1 VAAPANLHRVTVG
14 SAPINRFRSL
24 LDAQSWSEFETTMRM
39 LARALQGRVVWNVN
53 STARGGGVAEL
64 LAQLIQYDRGVGI
77 DERWLVIEG
86 SEPFFD
92 VTKRIH
98 SLLHGVASDGSDIS
112 PDEREVYESTLDRNA
127 AALVDSVGVG
137 DIVIIHD
144 PQAAGLVPALAER
157 AHVIWRSHVGID
169 EPNENARKTWN
180 FLRPYLERASAYVFS
195 RPTYVWEGLDPAR
208 VHIFP
213 PCIDPFAIKNQDL
226 SNDSVVSILNA
237 CGVMQG
243 GRPSDDAHIRVSRR
257 AAIVGEALPDSA
269 RFVLQVSRWDPLK
282 DPVGVMEGFA
292 QHVAPRT
299 DSWLVLAG
307 PGTKSV
313 RDDPEQPKILADVLR
328 KREAIEPGL
337 RRRVLVAQLPMDDTD
352 ENAAMV
358 NALQRRADVVVQK
371 SLAEGFGLTVAE
383 AMWKERP
390 VVASRVGGIE
400 DQIEH
405 ERSGLLVDEPK
416 DLRAFGDAVVRL
428 IDDRPAAARLGREAR
443 RQVARHYL
451 APRLL
456 KQQADLLLRL
466 VA

>member
-1 VAAPANLHRVTVG
+1 VAAPAQLNRITVG
-14 SAPINRFRSL
+14 SAPISRFRSL
-24 LDAQSWSEFETTMRM
+24 LDGQSWSQFETTMRM
-39 LARALQGRVVWNVN
+39 FAKALRGRVVWNVN

-64 LAQLIQYDRGVGI
+64 LAQLIQYDRGAGI

-98 SLLHGVASDGSDIS
+98 SLLHGVASDGSDIR
-112 PDEREVYESTLDRNA
+112 PDEREAYEVTLRRNA
-127 AALVDSVGVG
+127 AALLDSVGGG
-137 DIVIIHD
+137 DIVILHD

-169 EPNENARKTWN
+169 EPNQIARKTWN

-195 RPTYVWEGLDPAR
+195 RPNYVWEGLDPAR

-213 PCIDPFAIKNQDL
+213 PCIDPFAVKNQNL
-226 SNDSVVSILNA
+226 SNDSVVSILTA
-237 CGVMQG
+237 CGVMRG
-243 GRPSDDAHIRVSRR
+243 KKLSDSPVRVSRQ
-257 AAIVGEALPDSA
+257 AAIDGEPLPDSA
-269 RFVLQVSRWDPLK
+269 SFVLQVSRWDPLK
-282 DPVGVMEGFA
+282 DPVGVIEGFA
-292 QHVAPRT
+292 QHIGPRT

-313 RDDPEQPKILADVLR
+313 RDDPQQPEILAEVLR
-328 KREAIEPGL
+328 KRNEIEPAL

-358 NALQRRADVVVQK
+358 NALQRRAEVVVQK

-383 AMWKERP
+383 AMWKARP

-405 ERSGLLVDEPK
+405 ERSGLLVDDPN
-416 DLRAFGDAVVRL
+416 DLRAFGNAVVRL
-428 IDDRPAAARLGREAR
+428 VEDKPRADRLGHEAR

-456 KQQADLLLRL
+456 KQQAELVLRL